1 MQESF
6 QISRSSSG
14 LVMTAL
20 VALVILG
27 GVRWIAVTC
36 EALVPFMA
44 IFYVGGCLFILVMN
58 ASHVLPAIQ
67 LICSSAFTPQAAGGG
82 FTGASIMIAARYGI
96 ARGLFSNESGL
107 GSAPIIAAAARTR
120 NPVRQA
126 LVSSTGTFWDT
137 VIVCAIT
144 GIVIVSS
151 VLRDPALF
159 QNMRGDAL
167 TRAAFAQIPYV
178 GPTVLVVGLVTFV
191 FSTILGWS
199 YYGERAM
206 EYLCGKKAIRPYRV
220 AWVIAV
226 YVGSVMTLPLVWDLA
241 DAMNALMAI
250 PNLVALIL
258 LSKVVVAETQKYLWS
273 GRLDEKGN

>member
-1 MQESF
+1 
-6 QISRSSSG
+6 
-14 LVMTAL
+14 
-20 VALVILG
+20 
-27 GVRWIAVTC
+27 
-36 EALVPFMA
+36 
-44 IFYVGGCLFILVMN
+44 
-58 ASHVLPAIQ
+58 
-67 LICSSAFTPQAAGGG
+67 
-82 FTGASIMIAARYGI
+82 
-96 ARGLFSNESGL
+96 
-107 GSAPIIAAAARTR
+107 
-120 NPVRQA
+120 VRQA

-137 VIVCAIT
+137 VIVCAMT

-159 QNMRGDAL
+159 QNMRGDVL
-167 TRAAFAQIPYV
+167 TKAAFSQIPYV

-206 EYLCGKKAIRPYRV
+206 EYLCGKKAILPYRV

-241 DAMNALMAI
+241 DALNALMAI

-258 LSKVVVAETQKYLWS
+258 LSKVVVAETQRYLWS
-273 GRLDEKGN
+273 GRLDEKGD